1 MLFQAQIGEE
11 SDMSKKTTPPDGQAN
26 KERRIDDLEAA
37 LEESEEQNAENQ
49 VVEDAE
55 ANQEE
60 PSTDWTEKS

>member
-11 SDMSKKTTPPDGQAN
+11 SDMSKETTPLDGQAN

-37 LEESEEQNAENQ
+37 LEESEEQNEENQ

-55 ANQEE
+55 ANQKE
-60 PSTDWTEKS
+60 PSTD